1 MPRYNLIECSDNY
14 LKTSV
19 SSWQYY
25 RDKPAIDDNGA
36 ITDFTDNNSNNSSSL
51 FKFKAKIAARKETIT
66 QKMVK

>member
-36 ITDFTDNNSNNSSSL
+36 IADFPDNNSNNSSSVCL
-51 FKFKAKIAARKETIT
+51 NLK
-66 QKMVK
+66 QK

>member
-25 RDKPAIDDNGA
+25 RDKPTIDDNGT
-36 ITDFTDNNSNNSSSL
+36 ITDFPDNNSNNSSSL
-51 FKFKAKIAARKETIT
+51 FKFKAKIAARKETMT

>member
-36 ITDFTDNNSNNSSSL
+36 ITDFPDNNSNNSSSMCL
-51 FKFKAKIAARKETIT
+51 NLK
-66 QKMVK
+66 QK